1 MGAELMRKL
10 IFFVIAITVA
20 APSFACSF
28 ITAQEFKPSLMTWT
42 QQPGPKQ
49 ANPNAKGPY
58 WWPVPTP
65 VVHVLKVT
73 RGSVAP
79 GATCGD
85 AGTIDLSVSLPKG
98 AKYSISEF
106 GVYFRVLS
114 GKLPDEIF
122 PSIPLTGPIKNGK
135 MEIFFAW
142 LDGAPRQQIPLNLRV
157 EAFLVTNDL
166 SIGKSTIFSVRA
178 KKGG

>member
-1 MGAELMRKL
+1 MM
-10 IFFVIAITVA
+10 IA
-20 APSFACSF
+20 APSFGCSF
-28 ITAQEFKPSLMTWT
+28 ITAEPFKPTLKQWV
-42 QQPGPKQ
+42 QKPGPKQ
-49 ANPNAKGPY
+49 QDPNAKGPY

-65 VVHVLKVT
+65 IIHVVKVT

-85 AGTIDLSVSLPKG
+85 AGTIDLSVSLPK
-98 AKYSISEF
+98 ASKYNISEF

-122 PSIPLTGPIKNGK
+122 PSIPLAGPIKDGK
-135 MEIFFAW
+135 MEIFLAW
-142 LDGAPRQQIPLNLRV
+142 LDGAPRQQIPLRLRV

-166 SIGKSTIFSVRA
+166 SIGKSTVFSVKA